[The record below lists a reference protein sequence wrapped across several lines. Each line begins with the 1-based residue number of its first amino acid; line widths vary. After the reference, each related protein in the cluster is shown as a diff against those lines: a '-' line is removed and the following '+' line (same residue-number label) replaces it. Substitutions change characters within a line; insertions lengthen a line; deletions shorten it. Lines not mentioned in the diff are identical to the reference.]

1 MTADMLIVFS
11 IVGVASVLFASGRVR
26 LDVVALLVVLALVF
40 SGILSVRE
48 SLAGFG
54 DPVVILVA
62 GLLVLGEALTRTGI
76 AFSIGQ
82 WLTRIGGDGEVR
94 MIVLLMLVS
103 GVLGSVMSS
112 TAIVA
117 VFIPVVLNIAAK
129 TNLNASRLLIP
140 MSYAALI
147 SGMLTLIATTPNLVV
162 SEELGGSG
170 YESFNFFSFTPIG
183 LGVLLAAIAFM
194 ALVGRFLLPGDRVS
208 SPKSQTRGIRELVAE
223 YRVMDSA
230 RQYRVASDSVLRGQT
245 LQQSD
250 LGDRLSL
257 WITIVEREVDGKRQ
271 LFTAPSA
278 DFELHARDAIAFNL
292 QGRDELAPAL
302 LAELGLELLDISEK
316 DIERWSSQVG
326 MAAVLVHPDSSLL
339 GQTVRQSLIRD
350 RYGLM
355 VLGIKHRG
363 EVVEHFLDHKLES
376 GDALLVFGSWNN
388 IGSLQAE
395 SHDFVVLALPVEMD
409 QVAPARDKAPFAL
422 AILGGMVLL
431 SALEIVPVVV
441 AVLMAALAAV
451 FTRCLSMDQA
461 YRSIHWSS
469 LVLIAGMLPIAD
481 ALIKTGGVD
490 LLVELLDSQMGG
502 YGPYAMMS
510 VLFFLSALLGLF
522 LSNTATAILMVPIAI
537 GAAQAMGIEPYA
549 FAMTVAIAASA
560 AFATPVSTPV
570 VTLVVEPGQY
580 RFLDFVKVGLPLVLI
595 TWGVTL
601 LLTPLLFPF

>member
-1 MTADMLIVFS
+1 MTTEMLVVFS
-11 IVGVASVLFASGRVR
+11 IVGIASVLFASGRVR
-26 LDVVALLVVLALVF
+26 LDVVALLVVLALTL

-48 SLAGFG
+48 SLSGFG

-62 GLLVLGEALTRTGI
+62 GLLVLGEALARTGV

-94 MIVLLMLVS
+94 MIVLLMLAS
-103 GVLGSVMSS
+103 SLLGSVMSS

-162 SEELGGSG
+162 SEELGNFA

-183 LGVLLAAIAFM
+183 AAVLLAAIVFM
-194 ALVGRFLLPGDRVS
+194 AVVGRFLLPGDRMS
-208 SPKSQTRGIRELVAE
+208 ARKSQALGIQDLLSEFRTRE
-223 YRVMDSA
+223 SA
-230 RQYRVASDSVLRGQT
+230 RLFRVSESSVLVGKT
-245 LQQSD
+245 LAQAE
-250 LGDRLSL
+250 LGDLHRT
-257 WITIVEREVDGKRQ
+257 WITVVARTVDGRVR
-271 LFTAPSA
+271 LFATPDA
-278 DFELHARDAIAFNL
+278 DFELLAGDSIAFTSP
-292 QGRDELAPAL
+292 GDGELDPVVAAQ
-302 LAELGLELLDISEK
+302 LGLEPEEIRDKFET
-316 DIERWSSQVG
+316 WSREIGTAS
-326 MAAVLVHPDSSLL
+326 VLMHPQSSMI
-339 GQTVRQSLIRD
+339 GQTVRQSKLRG
-350 RYGLM
+350 RYGVM

-363 EVVEHFLDHKLES
+363 ELVERFLDHELES
-376 GDALLVFGSWNN
+376 GDALLVLGSWQD
-388 IGSLQAE
+388 IGGLQVE
-395 SHDFVVLALPVEMD
+395 SHDFVVLTMPVEMD
-409 QVAPARDKAPFAL
+409 QVAPARDRAPHAL
-422 AILGGMVLL
+422 LILAGMVLL
-431 SALEIVPVVV
+431 SALEIVPVVI
-441 AVLMAALAAV
+441 AVLIAALAAV

-469 LVLIAGMLPIAD
+469 VVLIAGMLPIAD
-481 ALIKTGGVD
+481 ALIKTGGVV
-490 LLVELLDSQMGG
+490 LLAELLDSQMGE
-502 YGPYAMMS
+502 YGPYVMMS

-522 LSNTATAILMVPIAI
+522 LSNTATAILMAPIAI

-570 VTLVVEPGQY
+570 VTLVVEPGHY
-580 RFLDFVKVGLPLVLI
+580 RFLDFVKVGVPLVLI

-601 LLTPLLFPF
+601 LLTPMLFPF